1 MRVPLMYRVWR
12 PAAEERGA
20 AAILSA
26 IMITVLIGFMAFVT
40 DFGMA
45 YANKRGLQNGADSAA
60 LAVAQN
66 IALQGS
72 PTASCAQ
79 LATAWDNPSS
89 QAVAED
95 YFSRN
100 RPGGDSAINHFDLV
114 CVDNGK
120 QLVVEVG
127 TSQNS
132 PSFFGTL
139 FGQDDIDIEQG
150 AKAVV
155 APAKS
160 VIGLRPFGVCKGVAE
175 QIIAAPLINHTIR
188 LDNVNF
194 GCGGASGNW
203 GIIDFNG
210 GSNPTGEVIDW
221 ILNGYNGPISNS
233 PPVYIP
239 GQPGAPSPGSLEAAM
254 NSVLDDEIVIPVYDL
269 LSGSGS
275 TAEFRVMGF
284 LSTKICGWKFQ
295 NRNGQGSCFDPLV
308 VPVPVP
314 QNYLQIR
321 YNAFIPLADIATNC
335 TIGNFACDLGTRSF
349 QLAD

>member
-1 MRVPLMYRVWR
+1 MRVPLMYRAWR

-20 AAILSA
+20 AAILTA
-26 IMITVLIGFMAFVT
+26 ILITVLIGFMAFVT

-60 LAVAQN
+60 LAVAQK

-79 LATAWDNPSS
+79 LATVWDNPSS
-89 QAVAED
+89 RAVAED
-95 YFSRN
+95 YFGRN

-114 CVDNGK
+114 CVDDGK

-127 TSQNS
+127 TAQNS

-139 FGQDDIDIEQG
+139 FGQDDVDIEQE

-160 VIGLRPFGVCKGVAE
+160 VMGLRPFGVCKGVAD
-175 QIIAAPLINHTIR
+175 QIIAVPMGNHTIG
-188 LDNVNF
+188 LNNIDF
-194 GCGGASGNW
+194 GCGGAPGNW

-210 GSNPTGEVIDW
+210 GSNPTGEAIDW

-233 PPVYIP
+233 PPLNFS
-239 GQPGAPSPGSLEAAM
+239 GQPGAPNPGAFEAAM
-254 NSVLDDEIVIPVYDL
+254 NSVLDDEIAIPVYDQL
-269 LSGSGS
+269 TMSGGN
-275 TAEFRVMGF
+275 AQFRIMGF
-284 LSTKICGWKFQ
+284 LAIKICGWKFN

-321 YNAFIPLADIATNC
+321 YNAFIPFTDGATNC
-335 TIGNFACDLGTRSF
+335 TIGNFACDLGTRTF
-349 QLAD
+349 KLAD